1 MKDIMM
7 TEKIISLG
15 DICRIFTGKK
25 DVNQTTK
32 TGKYSFYS
40 CSPNKL
46 LSDEYLYD
54 GEAIIIAGNGSYTG
68 RVRYAN
74 EKFDLYQRTYA
85 CVLKDEEENISTKY
99 LYYYLKAKFE
109 PRFIGGTRGS
119 SIPYIVKGDIS
130 DFQIH
135 LPSLE
140 KQHEISSVLSNIDNK
155 ITNNIAIN
163 DNLQEQ
169 ARALFKA
176 WFVDYIPFG
185 GSKPANWKAGKLKD
199 ILLLKRNAIKPGEN
213 TELNYLPIDAIP
225 MNTFAV
231 SEVRPN
237 NEAQSSLI
245 TFNRDDII
253 IGAMRIYFHR
263 VIIAPFDGITRTT
276 CFTLCSRSKE
286 YLAFNLLC
294 CDQDSTIEYA
304 QATSRGSTMPYA
316 VWDGGLGEMMIEIP
330 DKAIALEFNEI
341 VLPIIRTIQSSFLE
355 NKRLQELRDGLLPR
369 LITGEL
375 DVSGLEL

>member
-163 DNLQEQ
+163 DNLLNKLPCAIREELFQQ
-169 ARALFKA
+169 A
-176 WFVDYIPFG
+176 I
-185 GSKPANWKAGKLKD
+185 S
-199 ILLLKRNAIKPGEN
+199 
-213 TELNYLPIDAIP
+213 
-225 MNTFAV
+225 
-231 SEVRPN
+231 
-237 NEAQSSLI
+237 
-245 TFNRDDII
+245 
-253 IGAMRIYFHR
+253 
-263 VIIAPFDGITRTT
+263 
-276 CFTLCSRSKE
+276 
-286 YLAFNLLC
+286 
-294 CDQDSTIEYA
+294 
-304 QATSRGSTMPYA
+304 
-316 VWDGGLGEMMIEIP
+316 
-330 DKAIALEFNEI
+330 
-341 VLPIIRTIQSSFLE
+341 
-355 NKRLQELRDGLLPR
+355 
-369 LITGEL
+369 
-375 DVSGLEL
+375 

>member
-1 MKDIMM
+1 MKDITM
-7 TEKIISLG
+7 TEKIIPLG

-85 CVLKDEEENISTKY
+85 CVLKDEEENTSTKY

-140 KQHEISSVLSNIDNK
+140 KQYEISSVLSNIDNK

-163 DNLQEQ
+163 DNL
-169 ARALFKA
+169 LHK
-176 WFVDYIPFG
+176 
-185 GSKPANWKAGKLKD
+185 KL
-199 ILLLKRNAIKPGEN
+199 LHSL
-213 TELNYLPIDAIP
+213 
-225 MNTFAV
+225 AV
-231 SEVRPN
+231 KKV
-237 NEAQSSLI
+237 
-245 TFNRDDII
+245 
-253 IGAMRIYFHR
+253 
-263 VIIAPFDGITRTT
+263 
-276 CFTLCSRSKE
+276 
-286 YLAFNLLC
+286 
-294 CDQDSTIEYA
+294 
-304 QATSRGSTMPYA
+304 
-316 VWDGGLGEMMIEIP
+316 
-330 DKAIALEFNEI
+330 
-341 VLPIIRTIQSSFLE
+341 
-355 NKRLQELRDGLLPR
+355 
-369 LITGEL
+369 
-375 DVSGLEL
+375 

>member
-1 MKDIMM
+1 M
-7 TEKIISLG
+7 TEKIIPLG

-85 CVLKDEEENISTKY
+85 CVLKDEEENTSTKY

-140 KQHEISSVLSNIDNK
+140 KQYEISSVLSNIDNK

-163 DNLQEQ
+163 DNLSNE
-169 ARALFKA
+169 LFCSIRE
-176 WFVDYIPFG
+176 FRQR
-185 GSKPANWKAGKLKD
+185 LKVKGLSNHKNSPD
-199 ILLLKRNAIKPGEN
+199 SNSVLI
-213 TELNYLPIDAIP
+213 YL
-225 MNTFAV
+225 
-231 SEVRPN
+231 
-237 NEAQSSLI
+237 
-245 TFNRDDII
+245 
-253 IGAMRIYFHR
+253 
-263 VIIAPFDGITRTT
+263 
-276 CFTLCSRSKE
+276 
-286 YLAFNLLC
+286 
-294 CDQDSTIEYA
+294 
-304 QATSRGSTMPYA
+304 
-316 VWDGGLGEMMIEIP
+316 
-330 DKAIALEFNEI
+330 
-341 VLPIIRTIQSSFLE
+341 IQFSIFI
-355 NKRLQELRDGLLPR
+355 LLPR
-369 LITGEL
+369 RHILPHTYNSTSPAALSLASSLYLRTISATDHGFN
-375 DVSGLEL
+375 SRSTIR

>member
-68 RVRYAN
+68 RVLYAN

-163 DNLQEQ
+163 DNLYAILQAVYQETFTHTKSTNQ
-169 ARALFKA
+169 IGMLSDICCYAKEKIEVSKLDVESYFSTENMLPEKKGASIATQLPTVSKVTACHKGDTLISNIRPYFKKIVYSEMNCGCSTDVLCFSPKQPKYSSYLFCTLFEDNFFA
-176 WFVDYIPFG
+176 FMVA
-185 GSKPANWKAGKLKD
+185 GSKGTKMP
-199 ILLLKRNAIKPGEN
+199 
-213 TELNYLPIDAIP
+213 
-225 MNTFAV
+225 
-231 SEVRPN
+231 
-237 NEAQSSLI
+237 
-245 TFNRDDII
+245 
-253 IGAMRIYFHR
+253 
-263 VIIAPFDGITRTT
+263 
-276 CFTLCSRSKE
+276 
-286 YLAFNLLC
+286 
-294 CDQDSTIEYA
+294 
-304 QATSRGSTMPYA
+304 RG
-316 VWDGGLGEMMIEIP
+316 
-330 DKAIALEFNEI
+330 DKAQIMTYPVGLPTEHEIDVFNE
-341 VLPIIRTIQSSFLE
+341 LSQPILRQINTNHIE
-355 NKRLQELRDGLLPR
+355 NRYLVSLRDGLLKK
-369 LITGEL
+369 LISDSTR
-375 DVSGLEL
+375 